1 MPTFNDPEA
10 LKKHLSEALGAQLR
24 LTVVQAQADLGSA
37 AVSPVDTGRFR
48 SSWFASKS
56 RPSSEVAPEG
66 ASTPQS
72 DAEALRLVAG
82 DEVHLTNSLPYAEA
96 VAVEGRVVSKPATWF
111 RSFREARLPRIQDA
125 AGKLIKKQYDL

>member
-1 MPTFNDPEA
+1 MATFNDPAA
-10 LKKHLSEALGAQLR
+10 LKKHLAEALGAQLR
-24 LTVVQAQADLGSA
+24 LTVVQAQADLGSS

-56 RPSSEVAPEG
+56 QPSSEVAPEG
-66 ASTPQS
+66 SNAPQS

-96 VAVEGRVVSKPATWF
+96 VAIEGRVVAKPATWF
-111 RSFREARLPRIQDA
+111 RSFRESRIPQIQQA
-125 AGKLIKKQYDL
+125 AGAQIKKQYDL